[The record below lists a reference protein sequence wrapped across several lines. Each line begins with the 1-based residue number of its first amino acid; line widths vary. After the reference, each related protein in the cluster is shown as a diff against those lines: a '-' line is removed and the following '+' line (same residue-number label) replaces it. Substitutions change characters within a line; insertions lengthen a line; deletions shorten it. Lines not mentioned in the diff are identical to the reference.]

1 MDING
6 LPDDLLVKILSFL
19 PTKVAVSTCVLSKRW
34 EFLWMWLPNLKFEC
48 HWDPRPGLGDFINKK
63 LSLHRAPVI
72 ETLRLHPTWNPHI
85 KPEDIKRW
93 IEIAVSRHV
102 RELELDYYY
111 MTENL
116 FPSSLFTCK
125 SLVTLKLNPMTIKDV
140 PSRVCLPSLKNLQL
154 QTQLYFEDG
163 KSLQQ
168 LLSGCPVLEDLSVQF
183 PYNDNIR
190 EFTISIPSLQSLS
203 VFLHMNGNLNRYEI
217 DTPSLKYLKLVDWNN
232 REHYSLI
239 KNMPKLR
246 EAYVDVGYSNLKNL
260 IIGSITSVKRLRI
273 CCSEELEQLNLCVC
287 RNNSLNLL
295 GQLLKGSP
303 NLRVLDISIMKDHLG
318 DEPNGI
324 VCSNQPSSV
333 PECLLSSLQILNWS
347 PYFGRPQDR
356 DIVVYILK
364 NARHLKKA
372 TFLADTWDTVVPKLQ
387 MIKELRLSPR
397 ASSTC
402 ELVFAEDLDHIER
415 LEGLDVF
422 FCIKKY
428 LDMDKISGLHDDLL
442 VKILSFLPTEVAV
455 STCVLSKRWEF
466 LWMWL
471 PNLEFVS
478 TIIPRP
484 GLMEFIDR
492 KLPIHRAPVI
502 ERLCL
507 HLIWK
512 CWHSHIGPKDI
523 KRWIEIAVS
532 RYVRK
537 LEIAYHLRKDILPS
551 SLFTCKSLVTFNL
564 KWVALIDVPS
574 MVYLP
579 SLKTLELQTMS
590 VVDEKSLQQ
599 ILSGCP
605 VLQDLSVNFFYT
617 DNLRE
622 FTITIPSLKS
632 LSLFFPSNRNLNR
645 YEINTPSLKYW
656 KLVDWNH
663 GEHYS
668 LIKIMPKLSE
678 AYFDVGYS
686 NLKIL
691 NNAIGPVTSVKRLT
705 ICSEVVYGDG
715 FVFNHLEHLNLCVC
729 KNNSSNLLGKL
740 LKGSSN
746 LRVLDISI
754 KKDHKVDNGMVSWNQ
769 PSPVP
774 DCLLSSLQIFNW
786 SGYLGSPQERDI
798 AVYILKNACHLKTAT
813 ISSQPFSRHVRELDI
828 EYEYYYSKNENILPS
843 SLFTCKSLVT
853 LKLKF
858 ITLKD
863 LPSRVYLPSLKTFLL
878 ETESS
883 LTNGKCL
890 QQLLSNCPVLEDLS
904 VEFSSIRTLREFTI
918 IVPSLQSLSLF
929 LRGDWNL
936 NRYEID
942 TPSLKYLKLVD
953 WNKEGHY
960 SLIKNMPMLREAYVD
975 NESINPK
982 SVIGSIT
989 SVKRLTICCSED
1001 SYVDGCVFKEL
1012 EQLNLCVCR
1021 EDSSHLL
1028 GKLLKGSPNLRELD
1042 ISVMHAHMGDFDDV
1056 DNERKGIV
1064 SWNQPS
1070 SVPECL
1076 LSSLQIFNWS
1086 EYLGSPEERDI
1097 AVYILKNA
1105 CHLKKATI
1113 ITQPCLFPTHY
1124 ILEELEI
1131 SSRAS
1136 TTCQLVFH

>member
-34 EFLWMWLPNLKFEC
+34 EFLWLWLPNLEFES

-63 LSLHRAPVI
+63 LPLHRAPVI
-72 ETLRLHPTWNPHI
+72 ETLRLHPTWIPHI

-111 MTENL
+111 Q
-116 FPSSLFTCK
+116 
-125 SLVTLKLNPMTIKDV
+125 VA
-140 PSRVCLPSLKNLQL
+140 CLPANHF
-154 QTQLYFEDG
+154 YFSKME
-163 KSLQQ
+163 
-168 LLSGCPVLEDLSVQF
+168 
-183 PYNDNIR
+183 N
-190 EFTISIPSLQSLS
+190 
-203 VFLHMNGNLNRYEI
+203 
-217 DTPSLKYLKLVDWNN
+217 LKLVDWNK

-260 IIGSITSVKRLRI
+260 IIGSITSVKRLTI
-273 CCSEELEQLNLCVC
+273 CSSEGPYGDGCDFKDLEQLNLCVC

-295 GQLLKGSP
+295 VQLLKGSP
-303 NLRVLDISIMKDHLG
+303 NLRVLDISVMKDHLG

-324 VCSNQPSSV
+324 VCSNQPSSI
-333 PECLLSSLQILNWS
+333 PECLLSSLQIFNCS
-347 PYFGRPQDR
+347 PYFGTPQDR
-356 DIVVYILK
+356 DIAVYILK

-372 TFLADTWDTVVPKLQ
+372 KFLADTWDTVVPKLQ

-415 LEGLDVF
+415 LQGLDVF

-442 VKILSFLPTEVAV
+442 VNILSFLPTEVAV

-507 HLIWK
+507 HLIWQ

-551 SLFTCKSLVTFNL
+551 SLFTCKSLVTLNL

-632 LSLFFPSNRNLNR
+632 LSLFFPSNRNLNK

-668 LIKIMPKLSE
+668 LIKNMPNLSE

-729 KNNSSNLLGKL
+729 KKNSSNLLGQL

-786 SGYLGSPQERDI
+786 SGYLGSP
-798 AVYILKNACHLKTAT
+798 
-813 ISSQPFSRHVRELDI
+813 
-828 EYEYYYSKNENILPS
+828 
-843 SLFTCKSLVT
+843 
-853 LKLKF
+853 
-858 ITLKD
+858 
-863 LPSRVYLPSLKTFLL
+863 
-878 ETESS
+878 
-883 LTNGKCL
+883 
-890 QQLLSNCPVLEDLS
+890 
-904 VEFSSIRTLREFTI
+904 
-918 IVPSLQSLSLF
+918 
-929 LRGDWNL
+929 
-936 NRYEID
+936 
-942 TPSLKYLKLVD
+942 
-953 WNKEGHY
+953 
-960 SLIKNMPMLREAYVD
+960 
-975 NESINPK
+975 
-982 SVIGSIT
+982 
-989 SVKRLTICCSED
+989 
-1001 SYVDGCVFKEL
+1001 
-1012 EQLNLCVCR
+1012 
-1021 EDSSHLL
+1021 
-1028 GKLLKGSPNLRELD
+1028 
-1042 ISVMHAHMGDFDDV
+1042 
-1056 DNERKGIV
+1056 
-1064 SWNQPS
+1064 
-1070 SVPECL
+1070 
-1076 LSSLQIFNWS
+1076 
-1086 EYLGSPEERDI
+1086 EERDI
-1097 AVYILKNA
+1097 AVYILKHA

-1113 ITQPCLFPTHY
+1113 YSQPCSFPTLY
-1124 ILEELEI
+1124 MLKELEF

-1136 TTCQLVFH
+1136 TICQLVFH